1 MESPQGSVLGPLLFM
16 LFVND
21 LEYGLGGR
29 VYKFADDTKLVR
41 TVNAPEDCIGM
52 QRDLDKLVG
61 WARRWRMSYNVSKCQ
76 VMHFGGRNPCFSYD
90 LEGVWLSESSVERDL
105 GVLVSTDL
113 KCGAQCLA
121 ARNRANGV
129 LGYINRL
136 VGYKS
141 REVIVK
147 LYSAFVR
154 PHLEYALPALAPHY
168 RKDVDMLERV
178 QRRATRLIPGLRGLS
193 YSDRLDT
200 LGMYSLERRQLK
212 GDLIELFKIFAGIT
226 KLNVEEL
233 FTLSGP
239 SGTSLRGHSRKLFKE
254 SSRLDIR
261 KHFFTHRVVKYWNCL
276 PECVVMSESVGKF
289 KRGLDSFMDSR
300 GG

>member
-1 MESPQGSVLGPLLFM
+1 VKIDEGDSIDIVYLDFSKAFGKVPHAELLYKLRSHGIRGRVYSWIAGWLMGRVQRVVLNGYKSSWKPVCSGVPQGSVLEPLLFM

-147 LYSAFVR
+147 VYAAFVM
-154 PHLEYALPALAPHY
+154 PHLEYALPAWAPHY
-168 RKDVDMLERV
+168 RKDVDMLESIS
-178 QRRATRLIPGLRGLS
+178 QRRARRLIPRVMALR
-193 YSDRLDT
+193 YNDRLDI
-200 LGMYSLERRQLK
+200 LGMYSLERRRLR
-212 GDLIELFKIFAGIT
+212 GDLSYSKC
-226 KLNVEEL
+226 
-233 FTLSGP
+233 
-239 SGTSLRGHSRKLFKE
+239 LRGL
-254 SSRLDIR
+254 L
-261 KHFFTHRVVKYWNCL
+261 N
-276 PECVVMSESVGKF
+276 
-289 KRGLDSFMDSR
+289 
-300 GG
+300 